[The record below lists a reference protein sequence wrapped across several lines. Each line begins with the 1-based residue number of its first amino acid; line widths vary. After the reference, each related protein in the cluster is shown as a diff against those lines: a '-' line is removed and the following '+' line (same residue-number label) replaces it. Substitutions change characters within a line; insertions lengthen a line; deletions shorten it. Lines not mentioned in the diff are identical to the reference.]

1 MVDRFHES
9 AHTYSVMG
17 LASAIG
23 LLLAIV
29 ICMGAVLQVD
39 ALQDISK
46 PITTGSLNSLI
57 GTTTFIMLLVAAVV
71 ALFALGGAVMW
82 ALRR

>member
-1 MVDRFHES
+1 
-9 AHTYSVMG
+9 MG